1 MKLKINYFV
10 IPAIAAV
17 TASLGSWLTNLGKAW
32 YDSIKVPD
40 FTPPGYVI
48 GIVWTI
54 LFILAT
60 IAGLIFWNRT
70 KRDENF
76 KVITVV
82 FVVNAVLNVLW
93 SYLFF
98 FKHFI
103 YLAVWES
110 GVLGLSVLAIII
122 LIWNKNKS
130 VAFLLLPYLLWV
142 GFATFLTYRVFLL
155 Q

>member
-17 TASLGSWLTNLGKAW
+17 TASLGSRLTNLGKAW

-60 IAGLIFWNRT
+60 IAGIIFWNRT
-70 KRDENF
+70 KRDETF

-122 LIWNKNKS
+122 LVWNKNKS